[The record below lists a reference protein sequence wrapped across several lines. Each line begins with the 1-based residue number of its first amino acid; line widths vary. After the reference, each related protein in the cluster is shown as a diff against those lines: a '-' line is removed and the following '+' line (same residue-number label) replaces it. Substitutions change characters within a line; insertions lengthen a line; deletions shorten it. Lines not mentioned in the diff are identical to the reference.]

1 VPLSEPEVLGATL
14 AVASTDPLEPGGTNS
29 SKYRSFRK
37 ARAHRESH
45 RTGLPGRRLGPAR
58 HRRGDLAVS
67 PWAVRLWH
75 QSLVRQSRPLLRVID
90 LVQRESVQV
99 SPATRQLMALA
110 RRTLL
115 EKVSPKQAVPDVVW
129 RE

>member
-1 VPLSEPEVLGATL
+1 
-14 AVASTDPLEPGGTNS
+14 
-29 SKYRSFRK
+29 
-37 ARAHRESH
+37 
-45 RTGLPGRRLGPAR
+45 
-58 HRRGDLAVS
+58 VS

-99 SPATRQLMALA
+99 SPATRQLMAHA